1 MAKYDFSRE
10 AAEDLYNIWEYT
22 VDTWSENQADK
33 YYAILDSAFAEIA
46 KAPGKT
52 GKPCDEIMPGLRA
65 YHVRRHMVFYTI
77 QDNGRALI
85 VRILHEKMDYLR
97 HFHL

>member
-1 MAKYDFSRE
+1 MAKYDISRE

-22 VDTWSENQADK
+22 VDTWSEDQADK

-52 GKPCDEIMPGLRA
+52 GKPCDDRFPAPGEHFA
-65 YHVRRHMVFYTI
+65 T
-77 QDNGRALI
+77 N
-85 VRILHEKMDYLR
+85 YLY
-97 HFHL
+97 LCYE

>member
-1 MAKYDFSRE
+1 MAKYDISRE

-22 VDTWSENQADK
+22 VDTWSEDQADK

-52 GKPCDEIMPGLRA
+52 GKPCNDRFPAPGEHFA
-65 YHVRRHMVFYTI
+65 T
-77 QDNGRALI
+77 N
-85 VRILHEKMDYLR
+85 YLY
-97 HFHL
+97 LCYE

>member
-1 MAKYDFSRE
+1 MAKYDISRE

-22 VDTWSENQADK
+22 VDTWSEDQADK
-33 YYAILDSAFAEIA
+33 YYATLDSAFAEIA

-77 QDNGRALI
+77 FSANLSSIKTSSKKFED
-85 VRILHEKMDYLR
+85 LR
-97 HFHL
+97 V

>member
-1 MAKYDFSRE
+1 MAKYDISRE

-22 VDTWSENQADK
+22 VDTWSEDQADKYYAWSEDQADK

-52 GKPCDEIMPGLRA
+52 GKPCDDRFPAPGEHFA
-65 YHVRRHMVFYTI
+65 T
-77 QDNGRALI
+77 N
-85 VRILHEKMDYLR
+85 YLY
-97 HFHL
+97 LCYE